1 MLETDDGLS
10 LSPSFLDQRQKSQS
24 QSQNLIRSLKVSV
37 SKIDTGYTESQSQ
50 YAKTC
55 LAHPYRLSSQLKS
68 PDNHSDH
75 LYQESYC
82 RHHVCLEKC
91 EKHLKQ
97 KRNTKS
103 TILRL
108 MKTNKIVECSR
119 A

>member
-55 LAHPYRLSSQLKS
+55 TSQFAPLVLCFIYPLPCSCVLFVSLPFVTVPLQNFGEIRIYLLIMHCKYG
-68 PDNHSDH
+68 HCVKYH
-75 LYQESYC
+75 LDE
-82 RHHVCLEKC
+82 
-91 EKHLKQ
+91 
-97 KRNTKS
+97 
-103 TILRL
+103 
-108 MKTNKIVECSR
+108 
-119 A
+119 